1 MNPHF
6 IFNSLNSVNQFISQN
21 KELEAN
27 KYLTSYSKL
36 MRNIMENSNKDFVTL
51 TTEVN
56 QLKKYLD
63 LEHLRFQ
70 DQFDYEIIVDELLD
84 TDAVFIPNM
93 IIQPHLENAIWHGL
107 RYLEHKGHLLLQ
119 FKIEKNQLVVLI
131 DDDGIGL
138 TRSKELKTVN
148 QKVHKSRGL
157 TNTKER
163 IQLLNELYKHY
174 IRFEINE
181 KNAPSS
187 GTIIRIEMPLITKVE

>member
-1 MNPHF
+1 MASF
-6 IFNSLNSVNQFISQN
+6 QN
-21 KELEAN
+21 
-27 KYLTSYSKL
+27 
-36 MRNIMENSNKDFVTL
+36 
-51 TTEVN
+51 
-56 QLKKYLD
+56 
-63 LEHLRFQ
+63 
-70 DQFDYEIIVDELLD
+70 QFDYEIIVDEQLD

-187 GTIIRIEMPLITKVE
+187 GTNIRIEMPLITKVE